1 MSINLG
7 QLSTKEAITAIYI
20 GYFDRAPDP
29 TGLDYWIGRAD
40 AGMPLSAI
48 AESFSEQVESTT
60 EYPYFVTPSVA
71 SAQAFLTQV
80 YVNLFNRA
88 PDGPGLA
95 YWTNEL
101 TSGNTPVGE
110 IILNII
116 SGATDSAAGNDM
128 TTVLNKIEVGCDWA
142 VDAANAG
149 INANPFTDDPEAV
162 AGAKAAL
169 DGVDDT
175 AASVTAALAETDAF
189 IAGYGNDDPITTP
202 ATAAADEDVVLNS
215 FVEAT
220 DPDGDTLTYSVAP
233 SGTTSNGTLVMNAD
247 GSYVYTPNA
256 DFVGSDSFTYQVT
269 DGNGGSATGTVAITV
284 SNTNDAPIASNVIAT
299 TAEDNAVTVTPVSSD
314 IDLGDTATYSVGS
327 NPSNGSVVVN
337 ANGTFTYTP
346 NADFFG
352 TDAFDYI
359 VTDAAGATST
369 ATATVTV
376 TAVDD
381 APVAQDASSNATE
394 GGAIVS
400 GAVVA
405 TDVDSASI
413 TYALTGAA
421 PAGLTFNADGS
432 YSFDP
437 TVAAYDALDTGETA
451 TISVTYTATAS
462 GASSNAATL
471 EIVVTGTNDAPVA
484 AAVQG
489 NATEDGPAVTL
500 DLAAATS
507 DVDGETLTYSLV
519 TGAAGLSVNAT
530 TGLVTLDP
538 SDAAYQSLA
547 QGETLNVGAVYA
559 VTDGTVTVQNTI
571 SFTVT
576 GTNDV
581 PTASDLTVGGV
592 ENTVVIG
599 AVAAD
604 DVDGDV
610 LTYTATDAQ
619 NGDVSMDAATGQFEF
634 TPTANFSGTASF
646 KFTVTDSTGAVS
658 AEQTVT
664 LNILDVVNVLTP
676 GIDVINLTGAGA
688 EVVQGN
694 QDTFNSGDEV
704 TGGAEDTLHV
714 SISGDNGGPL
724 TFSGIEVNLG
734 ELVVTNDDAGQNPAR
749 FDMSGSQV
757 DTVAT
762 ENSTN
767 SIFFSSVAMNADS
780 DADGHD
786 EINFELRNL
795 TNGMDAFLDIENAAA
810 AGLDE
815 VNLLVVDSDDDAQ
828 DASTIGLV
836 AAPTT
841 TAANL
846 LGDADDAGIDR
857 VNLSTMGSTGE
868 VLIEDLNTQ
877 GTEQLFI
884 QTDVDLIIG
893 DTDNNSDT
901 IENAQSSS
909 IVEVDATA
917 NGLSTGGIALS
928 IAASAGGSFAEHDGF
943 AGNETKVTLG
953 SGDDTLISSD
963 TDDLI
968 DAGEGDNLVEAGN
981 GINDVTAGDGD
992 NDITTGTGRDEV
1004 TVGDGDN
1011 DIDVG
1016 DGSNT
1021 VTAGDGDNFI
1031 TGGDNDDT
1039 VTVGNGDNDIETG
1052 AGEDL
1057 INAGDGANT
1066 IDAGDDDD
1074 VVNAGNG
1081 GNTIDLGAGD
1091 DEATTGDGADEV
1103 TLGMGDDTV
1112 STGAGDDVIIGGA
1125 DFDAS
1130 WTGND
1135 TPASNP
1141 LDPKNDVIDGGDGR
1155 DELRADAGSVDENF
1169 DQVDSVE
1176 IFTQTSA
1183 GTTVLSGDNNAP
1195 GTSHAEDAGIDT
1207 INTDFGYTGDDV
1219 IDASTFAG
1227 DLTVN
1232 FGGGDDDITTGS
1244 GNDTFNSEATVTDAD
1259 MLDGGV
1265 GNDTLN
1271 LDSDTTLTG
1280 ANGITGFETWNLD
1293 TADNGSNNDFF
1304 GNQYN
1309 ITLSNGNTPDTNGFP
1324 LSPATLTIDGS
1335 SLSADVDGGGPDQAE
1350 TLMLDGSAVT
1360 MFQLDVTSGAANDT
1374 ITLGNLNDNV
1384 VSGAG
1389 NDDIDLLAGNNTFDA
1404 GTGYDDVTLGTG
1416 NDSGTLGEGNDD
1428 LFVTTATL
1436 NQFDGPISG
1445 GDGFDYVRSN
1455 SGLTDV
1461 DFTGLT
1467 EFEALVVSD
1476 SVSETQMGAEA
1487 VESGIRT
1494 VYLNNGND
1502 DLNAAAFDAN
1512 ISVFGA
1518 NGNDEIDT
1526 GAGDDYVLSG
1536 SGDSTINTRGGD
1548 DRVVMGSGDDTVD
1561 LGAGDDTLQ
1570 VHDGELTTAD
1580 VVEGGADVDT
1590 IQLMNGPFETPNANA
1605 GVDAAF
1611 SLSNVTN
1618 VERLSFA
1625 DATGP
1630 GDEEI
1635 NTALDV
1641 DTVNED
1647 VAQTHNISISGAQTD
1662 VDTVTD
1668 FEIDADNLSDGLDT
1682 VNINLLNT
1690 IDQDY
1695 RFNILG
1701 GLASTNI
1708 VKEEGGANF
1717 NITAVLGAGSDSLS
1731 IAGNELGG
1739 NVPSIDFGA
1748 GVDSLI
1754 LLGGSQNQDDDYEG
1768 VVTGTLERLTSDGN
1782 VLMATLGS
1790 EAARAG
1796 LNQIDTTPGGSDI
1809 ELDVTFVNDVSF
1821 TLGANDDVIDAS
1833 AAAGAMTFN
1842 VDEGNTDAS
1851 DDISGGS
1858 SANDRFLITSSGA
1871 AGDDFS
1877 NVDGVENFEVIGSPS
1892 NDVGM
1897 IFSNGSFGD
1906 VASNRIN
1913 VDATILDDGNAN
1925 TLTEGGLILDA
1936 SGVNNGGAFDIDA
1949 GNGSDNIQTGNGSDV
1964 INLGLGDDTVDSGAG
1979 NDQVT
1984 GSDGNKDVTTGAGE
1998 DTITLGDGNNTVD
2011 SGDDDD
2017 MVTVGDGNNTITT
2030 GGGEDTVVAGEGN
2043 NTITTGSGDD
2053 SVTTGNG
2060 DNVVDLGAGTD
2071 VAVTGSGD
2079 DLITGGGQADMLTGG
2094 TGADD
2099 FRYVS
2104 VSDSRGL
2111 VRDTITDFDT
2121 AQDDEILIE
2130 TQVIVEALEAR
2141 FGVGNVPAGYL
2152 LGSPLP
2158 LGTAR
2163 MNNAGNDNGG
2173 PGFAVDGLD
2182 AQGAISQNANDFV
2195 FDYILEVNTAQNY
2208 VKLWVDVNDDGVLN
2222 GQDLQIFLPSVAA
2235 LMDEDHI
2242 RLIDTV
2248 APVVPDEFLTVQEV
2262 RHDDVDEAANGVDEV
2277 RGDFDAA
2284 DADGAAPDD
2293 VATYAGNTTL
2303 EGQMDGTDSGGGPVT
2318 YAASV
2323 VVGTYGTFT
2332 LLADGSYTY
2341 ETGATAG
2348 QQAAIEALDDYDVET
2363 DTLTV
2368 IAFDGYFN
2376 TSTATVTVTVEGADD
2391 DPTFTT
2397 VPAAP
2402 VVFEDEVNG
2411 ATANLS
2417 GTFVAADVDAGDVVS
2432 FGLNGGTENLG
2443 SIAITV
2449 GGVVVAPG
2457 SVALEGVYG
2466 TMVIDQSGGYT
2477 YTPGATAAQATNIQ
2491 QLRDS
2496 QIETDP
2502 FTVELFDGD
2511 DAVVPQAF
2519 NVTVTG
2525 ENDQP
2530 SITITTPVSA
2540 DAALT
2545 EGDPYTA
2552 TFQANILDIDVND
2565 TVDVTVGAPA
2575 LTNGG
2580 ASTGDAVAAAG
2591 AVSFDGT
2598 GLLTP
2603 GAVNLLADP
2612 TAGSDQTFTFSAAA
2626 GTFDFLAEGE
2636 VLEIAYTLTA
2646 TDDSGV
2652 AVDDTATTVVTV
2664 VVTGTNDAP
2673 TISVVPA
2680 NGDSNSDVETET
2692 DIALLDMTG
2701 SLTAL
2706 DLDLNDTVAI
2716 TTALSSATL
2725 TEGGAPDTVS
2735 APLQADIDLSSFDV
2749 LPAAANADAPAGD
2762 SIAWTFSSNTAE
2774 FDALQQGDILT
2785 LEYVVTVTDSQGA
2798 TGNETVSLVII
2809 GTNDEPVINSIDN
2822 TLTAYTEDADTDSS
2836 ENIATT
2842 GTVNVTDLDVDDV
2855 VTIAATGPAT
2865 FIYTPFGGAP
2875 VDPAVNELGG
2885 AAPSAPNTESVQP
2898 SLDSLGDPTNLG
2910 TAGIVTYTSD
2920 GTPTDVAIAFAA
2932 TGVDLDWLREG
2943 DTLEVTFVM
2952 QATDDKGAVSNLD
2965 NYVLTITGTND
2976 VPVVSNVSAQ
2986 NAAIGEGAQ
2995 TVDGDFDDSSV
3006 DLVAVNGTY
3015 DVADGDLG
3023 DTYTSTVTL
3032 ASVATDQRAVPVEDS
3047 VDTSL
3052 LTQIAN
3058 LTITPPTSN
3067 GETATGTWSY
3077 DAPAGI
3083 DIDWLREGEIL
3094 TVTYDVVL
3102 NDGNADSNTFQVAVN
3117 ITGTNDDVVI
3127 TAVTDPVAIDEV
3139 AGDSSAQVIAATAGT
3154 LTVSDQDL
3162 GDTVTVTTVDATPV
3176 WTTATIGGSTDLTG
3190 TGPLSAAQQAD
3201 INTLIAQA
3209 NIDFGAA
3216 LTTNGEDQVVNFNY
3230 STQGADVDLDWLDGG
3245 ETLTLT
3251 YTVTATDDSGVG
3263 GVLDNGTA
3271 TVTVTINGS
3280 HDVAVGA
3287 DDTMLVAGVNITED
3301 AGLTAADANV
3311 FDNETFVDVNDNAA
3325 NNLEVTLLDGTTAV
3339 PSGGSATIALSNGGI
3354 LTMNS
3359 DGSYNFDPNGSYE
3372 ALDDGETG
3380 VETVQLTISDIDSGL
3395 TYTTTLT
3402 INIDGANDAPTAVD
3416 DTSLAAITEDDGPIA
3431 GGLSVLDNDSDV
3443 DAEPIDAVAGPI
3455 VSAAGAAVAMA
3466 LDGTF
3471 TYDPTGV
3478 AAFQALAAGESTTD
3492 TFQYQV
3498 TDGDATSTATVTV
3511 TITGVNDAPTA
3522 NPDTGATDEDTVLN
3536 VGPLVGIVD
3545 SNDTDP
3551 DTSDTLTVG
3560 QVDASAANV
3569 GVATAGD
3576 TGGLFTINVD
3586 GSYSF
3591 DPNGDYDDL
3600 GFGET
3605 RDSVISYQV
3614 TDGNGGVSTSTVTVT
3629 VSGVNDTPVIGTIAA
3644 TATGFDISVTD
3655 DDATDVLSFVAGDQ
3669 AGNPLGDGTTFNY
3682 TATVGTA
3689 TLNQIEVEDDSGQA
3703 NDTDSDDAA
3712 AETWGLFQGSAGAD
3726 SAAAPTFDNNIAFL
3740 FGGDDDIVFDADWNL
3755 ADGGADIDEV
3765 DASGETTAVTLDLG
3779 TDTTYV
3785 NFESATGGSA
3795 ADTLTASNTSGGT
3808 LNGGLGSDTLN
3819 GGTGDD
3825 TINGQ
3830 SDADSI
3836 EGNAGNDSL
3845 TGDFGADTINGGA
3858 GNDTIEG
3865 GSQDDVIDGGADND
3879 SIDGGA
3885 QDDNITAGTG
3895 ADTVIT
3901 GAGADT
3907 VDLGAD
3913 ADADTVAY
3921 TVSGSVLGVGGLVD
3935 DAPIFGADT
3944 GYDEISNFI
3953 SANDTIEFGSLT
3965 FEVGRAIGTIQT
3977 ASTGANATIAAST
3990 GVIVVDNSSVAAV
4003 GDITSAISA
4012 AIDSAYALDTATS
4025 TGLDNGDQI
4034 LFAVQSDTANEF
4046 WVGIYEQ
4053 ISNDDAAGDLDIQ
4066 IVGLVASD
4074 AVWGAGDFT

>member
-1 MSINLG
+1 
-7 QLSTKEAITAIYI
+7 
-20 GYFDRAPDP
+20 
-29 TGLDYWIGRAD
+29 
-40 AGMPLSAI
+40 MPLSAI

-394 GGAIVS
+394 GGAVVS

-846 LGDADDAGIDR
+846 GDDSVDAGIDR

-893 DTDNNSDT
+893 DTNNNSDT

-928 IAASAGGSFAEHDGF
+928 IASSDGGSFAEHDGV
-943 AGNETKVTLG
+943 AGNETKATLG

-968 DAGEGDNLVEAGN
+968 DAGEGDNLIEAGN
-981 GINDVTAGDGD
+981 GINDVTAGDGN

-1004 TVGDGDN
+1004 TVGDGNN

-1021 VTAGDGDNFI
+1021 VTAGDGNNDI

-1039 VTVGNGDNDIETG
+1039 VTVGNGDNDIATG

-1335 SLSADVDGGGPDQAE
+1335 SLSADVDGIGPDQAE

-1360 MFQLDVTSGAANDT
+1360 TFQLDVTSGAANDT

-1404 GTGYDDVTLGTG
+1404 GTGNDDVTLGTG

-1487 VESGIRT
+1487 VESGINT
-1494 VYLNNGND
+1494 VYLTNGND

-1512 ISVFGA
+1512 ISVFGY

-1561 LGAGDDTLQ
+1561 LGAGGDTLQ

-1590 IQLMNGPFETPNANA
+1590 IQLMNGPYESPNANA

-1635 NTALDV
+1635 NALLDV

-1796 LNQIDTTPGGSDI
+1796 LNEIDTTPGGSDI

-1842 VDEGNTDAS
+1842 VVEGNTDAS

-2293 VATYAGNTTL
+2293 VATYAGDTTL

-2318 YAASV
+2318 YTASV

-2348 QQAAIEALDDYDVET
+2348 QQAAIEALDDFDVET

-2368 IAFDGYFN
+2368 TAFDGYGN
-2376 TSTATVTVTVEGADD
+2376 SSTATVTVTVEGADD

-2443 SIAITV
+2443 SLAITV

-2457 SVALEGVYG
+2457 SVAFEGVYG

-2491 QLRDS
+2491 QLSDGQVES
-2496 QIETDP
+2496 DP

-2552 TFQANILDIDVND
+2552 TFQANILDIDVDD

-2652 AVDDTATTVVTV
+2652 AVDDTDSTIVTV

-2725 TEGGAPDTVS
+2725 TEGGAPDVVS
-2735 APLQADIDLSSFDV
+2735 APLQADIDLSSFTV

-2822 TLTAYTEDADTDSS
+2822 TLTVYTEAASQTDVV
-2836 ENIATT
+2836 ENISVS
-2842 GTVNVTDLDVDDV
+2842 GVVNFTDLDVTDE
-2855 VTIAATGPAT
+2855 
-2865 FIYTPFGGAP
+2865 
-2875 VDPAVNELGG
+2875 VD
-2885 AAPSAPNTESVQP
+2885 
-2898 SLDSLGDPTNLG
+2898 
-2910 TAGIVTYTSD
+2910 
-2920 GTPTDVAIAFAA
+2920 FAA
-2932 TGVDLDWLREG
+2932 TGAGTFTYNTVTYATAAAAVAAIDTAVGTPAANVDSITQSFNALTASTTIQVITNEVSTGVAQDVTMDYIANNVDLDWLREG
-2943 DTLEVTFVM
+2943 DTLEIEFQI
-2952 QATDDKGAVSNLD
+2952 QATDEFGAVSNTMP
-2965 NYVLTITGTND
+2965 YTVTITGTND
-2976 VPVVSNVSAQ
+2976 VPVITAGDNVTTA
-2986 NAAIGEGAQ
+2986 GE
-2995 TVDGDFDDSSV
+2995 T
-3006 DLVAVNGTY
+3006 
-3015 DVADGDLG
+3015 AD
-3023 DTYTSTVTL
+3023 
-3032 ASVATDQRAVPVEDS
+3032 DS
-3047 VDTSL
+3047 VDTAFAVTGVTGT
-3052 LTQIAN
+3052 LTVSDGDVGDTLSQVGPQGDAVVTYNAGAVPTDTAGAPTAQNTDSVSASITALQAGAN
-3058 LTITPPTSN
+3058 LVITPGTSN
-3067 GETATGTWSY
+3067 GESLDLNWAYNAAAT
-3077 DAPAGI
+3077 DL
-3083 DIDWLREGEIL
+3083 DWLREGDNL
-3094 TVTYDVVL
+3094 TLTYTVTV
-3102 NDGNADSNTFQVAVN
+3102 NDGTDDSTNPTTQTIVINVTGENDGPVISAAADPAD
-3117 ITGTNDDVVI
+3117 IT
-3127 TAVTDPVAIDEV
+3127 EV
-3139 AGDSSAQVIAATAGT
+3139 AGDSSAQVIAP
-3154 LTVSDQDL
+3154 VSGSFDVTDQDL
-3162 GDTVTVTTVDATPV
+3162 GDTLSYAATGS
-3176 WTTATIGGSTDLTG
+3176 ATISWNGGSSTDITTLTA
-3190 TGPLSAAQQAD
+3190 PQQAD
-3201 INTLIAQA
+3201 IATLAA
-3209 NIDFGAA
+3209 TARLDFSTAPTTTTGEIQTVNYTYSSAA
-3216 LTTNGEDQVVNFNY
+3216 
-3230 STQGADVDLDWLDGG
+3230 VDLDWLDSG
-3245 ETLTLT
+3245 ESLTLT
-3251 YTVTATDDSGVG
+3251 YTVAVDDNAGTGTSTDTTTVTITILGTDDDPIAVADTNTTDQDTILNVAATGVLSNDVAVDANDTITVTMFDGLAVPPGPGGASAAIGDGGILTMYADGSYDFDPNGQYAFLDDGENLTETVTYTITTDDGETATATLSITVTGVNDAPVAVDDTEPTAFAEDTVTPQAGTINLLANDSDPDVEDIFLSTPGGTATATLTVTSTAGASVALTDDGAGNLTYTYDLNATDVAGAGLFESLAVGETATDTFTYRIT
-3263 GVLDNGTA
+3263 DNDATDTA
-3271 TVTVTINGS
+3271 TVTVTING
-3280 HDVAVGA
+3280 
-3287 DDTMLVAGVNITED
+3287 
-3301 AGLTAADANV
+3301 
-3311 FDNETFVDVNDNAA
+3311 
-3325 NNLEVTLLDGTTAV
+3325 
-3339 PSGGSATIALSNGGI
+3339 
-3354 LTMNS
+3354 
-3359 DGSYNFDPNGSYE
+3359 
-3372 ALDDGETG
+3372 
-3380 VETVQLTISDIDSGL
+3380 
-3395 TYTTTLT
+3395 
-3402 INIDGANDAPTAVD
+3402 ANDAPV
-3416 DTSLAAITEDDGPIA
+3416 
-3431 GGLSVLDNDSDV
+3431 
-3443 DAEPIDAVAGPI
+3443 AVA
-3455 VSAAGAAVAMA
+3455 
-3466 LDGTF
+3466 
-3471 TYDPTGV
+3471 
-3478 AAFQALAAGESTTD
+3478 
-3492 TFQYQV
+3492 
-3498 TDGDATSTATVTV
+3498 
-3511 TITGVNDAPTA
+3511 
-3522 NPDTGATDEDTVLN
+3522 DTGATDEDTVLN
-3536 VGPLVGIVD
+3536 VGPLVGIV
-3545 SNDTDP
+3545 SNDTDV
-3551 DTSDTLTVG
+3551 DASDTLTVG
-3560 QVDASAANV
+3560 LVDGGLANV

-3629 VSGVNDTPVIGTIAA
+3629 VSGVNDAPVIGTIAA

-3682 TATVGTA
+3682 TAVVGAA
-3689 TLNQIEVEDDSGQA
+3689 TLNQIEVVDDSGQA

-3712 AETWGLFQGSAGAD
+3712 AETWGLFQGTAGAD

-3913 ADADTVAY
+3913 ADADVVAY
-3921 TVSGSVLGVGGLVD
+3921 TVSGATQTVD
-3935 DAPIFGADT
+3935 DAPAYGADV
-3944 GYDEISNFI
+3944 GYDEISNFVV
-3953 SANDTIEFGSLT
+3953 ANDTIDFSGLLLAGGRSIATDQVQSLT
-3965 FEVGRAIGTIQT
+3965 DNAAVAAGTGIL
-3977 ASTGANATIAAST
+3977 
-3990 GVIVVDNSSVAAV
+3990 VVDDASVSAV
-4003 GDITSAISA
+4003 GDITTAISTA
-4012 AIDSAYALDTATS
+4012 LDSAYDLSTA
-4025 TGLDNGDQI
+4025 GLDGEQ
-4034 LFAVQSDTANEF
+4034 LVFVVQSTVAGEY
-4046 WVGIYEQ
+4046 WVGLYDQ

-4066 IVGLVASD
+4066 IVGLVDSD
-4074 AVWGAGDFT
+4074 ALMGGGDFTI